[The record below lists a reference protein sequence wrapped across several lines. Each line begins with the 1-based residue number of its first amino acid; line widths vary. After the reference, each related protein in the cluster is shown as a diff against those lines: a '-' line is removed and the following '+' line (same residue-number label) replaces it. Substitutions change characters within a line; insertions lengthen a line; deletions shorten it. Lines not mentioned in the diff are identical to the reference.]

1 MDFVFHIQEC
11 LICEFH
17 FHILKAKL
25 FFYIIFWGVGWGGG
39 GVGVYPELP

>member
-17 FHILKAKL
+17 FHILSQ
-25 FFYIIFWGVGWGGG
+25 FFKINFFFWGGG
-39 GVGVYPELP
+39 GGVRISRTALKL

>member
-17 FHILKAKL
+17 FHILSQFFFVL
-25 FFYIIFWGVGWGGG
+25 FFLGGG
-39 GVGVYPELP
+39 GLRISRTALKL